1 MQPTTT
7 INDRYVVLRP
17 LGGGG
22 MAEVFLAHDELLER
36 DVALKVL
43 RGQYAENAEFVERFR
58 REATGVASLSHP
70 NVVQV
75 YDRGV
80 SQDGRYYIA
89 MEYVP
94 GGTLKDRIE
103 RDGPLPPATA
113 LAVAVQIAGA
123 LGAAHGRG
131 LIHRDVKPQN
141 VLVSASGD
149 VKVAD
154 FGIARAA
161 AADVLSET
169 SVVLGTARYM
179 SPEQAMGEVVGP
191 ASDLYS
197 LGVVL
202 YEMLTGEVPFEA
214 DTPVAISM
222 KHVNEPPRPPK
233 EVRAGIPE
241 TLDAVVLGLLAK
253 DPAARYASAAELAA
267 DLDRVSGGLAP
278 IGGAGGGAQ
287 TEALR
292 PAPVPDGERG
302 GRGGRRRRLLPILI
316 PLALLLL
323 GAVGWG
329 VLGGPNLGGIV
340 GSLEGVPERALS
352 PAKVKVPDVEDLTE
366 QAARGRLDEAGL
378 GTAVRDQKSNEEDAG
393 RVLEQSVPA
402 GKKVEEGSRILLAIS
417 SGPGPGDRQGS
428 APDPAPADRAGA
440 PEQAAGSGGS
450 GDPPK
455 PEDHAD
461 PGPGADPASPSPEP
475 APSTAPDAGQGG
487 NEASPAPTESPS
499 PEPPSS
505 PEPALREAPAPAL
518 SSPAPPPPEA
528 ASPEPSSPEP
538 SSPEPSSPE
547 PSSPTPSFPEPSSPE
562 PSSPTPSS
570 PTPSSPTP
578 SSPGPS
584 EPRDS
589 SAPAAPPG
597 RSSVEASPEAS
608 PSPEDEEPEVED
620 GGG

>member
-1 MQPTTT
+1 
-7 INDRYVVLRP
+7 
-17 LGGGG
+17 
-22 MAEVFLAHDELLER
+22 MAQVFLARDEVLER
-36 DVALKVL
+36 DVAVKVL
-43 RGQYAENAEFVERFR
+43 REKYAEDGGFVERFR
-58 REATGVASLSHP
+58 REALSVASLSHP
-70 NVVQV
+70 NIVQV

-80 SQDGRYYIA
+80 SEDGRYFIA

-94 GGTLKDRIE
+94 GGTLMERIE
-103 RDGPLPPATA
+103 RYGPLPPDAA
-113 LAVAVQIAGA
+113 LAVAGQIADA
-123 LGAAHGRG
+123 LGAAHERG

-141 VLVSASGD
+141 VLVTASGD

-161 AADVLSET
+161 AADVLSAT
-169 SVVLGTARYM
+169 SAVLGTARYM
-179 SPEQAMGEVVGP
+179 SPEQAMGREVGP
-191 ASDLYS
+191 PSDLYS

-214 DTPVAISM
+214 DTPVAVSM
-222 KHVNEPPRPPK
+222 KHVNEPPSAPK
-233 EVRAGIPE
+233 EIRGEIPE
-241 TLDAVVLGLLAK
+241 EVNAVVLRLLAK
-253 DPAARYASAAELAA
+253 EPEARYANAAVLAA
-267 DLDRVSGGLAP
+267 DLGRAADGLAP
-278 IGGAGGGAQ
+278 VGETGREAQ
-287 TEALR
+287 TEPLR
-292 PAPVPDGERG
+292 PAPVPDGRDTG
-302 GRGGRRRRLLPILI
+302 ARRPRRRLLPVLILSV
-316 PLALLLL
+316 LL
-323 GAVGWG
+323 GAAG
-329 VLGGPNLGGIV
+329 LGLIAGPNLGKIV
-340 GSLEGVPERALS
+340 GSLEGVPDRAWAEAEELDRAVS
-352 PAKVKVPDVEDLTE
+352 PSQVKVPDVEKLDE
-366 QAARGRLDEAGL
+366 AAARKRLDEAGL
-378 GTAVRDQKSNEEDAG
+378 GAVVKNRRSEEESAG
-393 RVLEQSVPA
+393 QVLEQSVPA

-417 SGPGPGDRQGS
+417 SGPGPGGQQGS
-428 APDPAPADRAGA
+428 APDPAPADQARA
-440 PEQAAGSGGS
+440 PEQAAGFGGS

-455 PEDHAD
+455 PEDQAD
-461 PGPGADPASPSPEP
+461 PGPGADPASPSPES